1 MRIDRLTN
9 QLQAA
14 LAEAQSLALG
24 RDHNFI
30 LPAHL
35 LLVLLDQKGGTVRPL
50 LLKCAVDVKVLRNSL
65 EELLAR
71 QPQVEGTGGEIHVSN
86 ELSKL
91 LNVADKLAQTH
102 LSLIHISEPTR
113 PY

>member
-1 MRIDRLTN
+1 MNCQQIESMLPSFVDGVAAAGDRRLVEAH
-9 QLQAA
+9 LAACPACRA

-50 LLKCAVDVKVLRNSL
+50 LLKCAVDVKT
-65 EELLAR
+65 
-71 QPQVEGTGGEIHVSN
+71 Q
-86 ELSKL
+86 
-91 LNVADKLAQTH
+91 
-102 LSLIHISEPTR
+102 
-113 PY
+113 

>member
-1 MRIDRLTN
+1 MRIDRFTN

-14 LAEAQSLALG
+14 LADAQSLALG

-35 LLVLLDQKGGTVRPL
+35 LLVLLEQQGGTVRPL
-50 LLKCAVDVKVLRNSL
+50 LLKCAADVKALRNSL
-65 EELLAR
+65 EEMLAR
-71 QPQVEGTGGEIHVSN
+71 QPQGEGTGGEIHVSN

-91 LNVADKLAQTH
+91 LTLATV
-102 LSLIHISEPTR
+102 LV
-113 PY
+113 